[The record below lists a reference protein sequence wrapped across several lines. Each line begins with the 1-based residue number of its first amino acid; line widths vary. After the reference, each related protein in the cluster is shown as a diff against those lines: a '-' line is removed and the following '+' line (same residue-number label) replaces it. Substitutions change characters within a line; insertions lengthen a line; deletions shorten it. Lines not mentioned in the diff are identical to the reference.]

1 MYNIYYATGGAIG
14 IPVLTNVIEV
24 VKIKLQIVHFHIQRA
39 ILYLT
44 YLF

>member
-1 MYNIYYATGGAIG
+1 MYNIYYATRGEIG
-14 IPVLTNVIEV
+14 TLELKNIIEV
-24 VKIKLQIVHFHIQRA
+24 VKIKLQIVHFHIQRE